1 MLSFIFFASAL
12 FSLCATSTTGRVRLS
27 SEHIAH
33 SGIVEIF
40 INDQWL
46 PVSFREA
53 CSENEGDVICRQL
66 GFKTNT
72 GTYKQELCSNPEL
85 YIFDMSCIGTEV
97 SVLQCN
103 DITTKRSASDEDNN
117 FEACAVSCAN
127 SLTPYINSSTS
138 LLSLY
143 HNDDWYPVCYETITE
158 SDVTVICRELGYSE
172 GVADSVTFD
181 FYSTNNSALYFDGN
195 CTGYEFSLS
204 QCHLNDEIQV
214 DSDCTGITVVSCFG
228 FSQPPCPP
236 LLYSTPTCSS
246 ITLSVSHNNHYY
258 YIQYKVH
265 SNDNSSDYWLKTSLR
280 NDSIITIE
288 NLLPATLYQFNTVLV
303 GLNDNSTASNSV
315 LYITSKPRVQSVYM
329 LTASNV
335 TSTQLTLSWKLSDSL
350 CPVVSITSFEI
361 RLSNSVQTITVSYA
375 ASEVQNDKAS
385 YRAVLAGLTSS
396 TRYSI
401 TLRAIGKVGNT
412 SELVYGPNSNE
423 LFINTL
429 SSVAGSG
436 GSFLSNETVSVVL
449 FILLLI
455 IVGLIIVIG
464 GALFLYFISKK
475 CRKLGRKKK
484 MRTSSLYCDT
494 NVYITGD
501 LSDQSYIPMSTRL
514 AIPALDNPVTLI
526 NTRRRSSSVDRTP
539 DCYWINLPSSQDIT
553 TFSPVLEES
562 TDADNA
568 MSDDD
573 QGPTANSTSAL
584 VEGENEGG
592 ITITA
597 ATGEERPNIKIIVD
611 DIDDDHPYDEIPG
624 APKRKMTVQENRDLV
639 IANRTTFRAAE
650 GDESRKENVDDD
662 DDDDDEE
669 KVYDEIPP
677 PLTPDESSISSQ
689 DEDLPPYLLTLSQEP
704 NELTPTFLPP
714 PKEFADLPQRRQ
726 GAVISPIYSQA
737 KTKPSHHKRH
747 RSFDN
752 EEPPTTSGDIMS
764 SPQAAH
770 KSEKNSLRGR
780 TASHSLVSR
789 SRAYTTQSVTRLDV
803 IDKVWDWEER
813 EGEMKDAYYN
823 IPSTFKD
830 PVSASNE
837 SLPASKRKDDGE
849 YEILVHPSVSGTAIG
864 TGPRVRRHKRPPPPV
879 PSHPPSTKVLSILK
893 TQTGK

>member
-228 FSQPPCPP
+228 
-236 LLYSTPTCSS
+236 
-246 ITLSVSHNNHYY
+246 
-258 YIQYKVH
+258 
-265 SNDNSSDYWLKTSLR
+265 
-280 NDSIITIE
+280 
-288 NLLPATLYQFNTVLV
+288 
-303 GLNDNSTASNSV
+303 
-315 LYITSKPRVQSVYM
+315 VQSVYM

-401 TLRAIGKVGNT
+401 TLRAI
-412 SELVYGPNSNE
+412 
-423 LFINTL
+423 
-429 SSVAGSG
+429 
-436 GSFLSNETVSVVL
+436 
-449 FILLLI
+449 
-455 IVGLIIVIG
+455 
-464 GALFLYFISKK
+464 
-475 CRKLGRKKK
+475 
-484 MRTSSLYCDT
+484 
-494 NVYITGD
+494 GD